1 MSAVYGCQGCESKR
15 RVPHS
20 RYNNDMNRNTSSLPA
35 RVGIA
40 LFVLLAFLLGYFLR
54 SPIPQIKVEP
64 RENLSPTTSKNDDF
78 KQGTYRVTR
87 VLDGDTIELQGGT
100 RVRYEGMDAPE
111 KNAAFG
117 LSSTKLNQEL
127 VGNKDVLV
135 VPTQERWDQYG
146 RLLAYVYVGDVLVN
160 EKMIEEGYARLFLYR
175 GQKPEKYDRLKAA
188 EDFARGRHLGIWLD
202 EWISEEE

>member
-1 MSAVYGCQGCESKR
+1 
-15 RVPHS
+15 
-20 RYNNDMNRNTSSLPA
+20 MNAARKQKPLPA

-40 LFVLLAFLLGYFLR
+40 VFVLLAFLLGYFLR

-64 RENLSPTTSKNDDF
+64 QQDSTPAASKNDF

-100 RVRYEGMDAPE
+100 RVRYAGVDAPE
-111 KNAAFG
+111 NDETYN

-127 VGNKDVLV
+127 VGGKDVLV

-160 EKMIEEGYARLFLYR
+160 EKMIEEGYARLFLYK